1 MELKMDNSNI
11 KRKNPINRNN
21 LFVSENQ
28 FNFQLGMSMEYIN
41 KVLNQTIVLYEVDL
55 VNTKNDDIYQ
65 EAKFSDIVFKTPIE
79 LNVMFR
85 LNKGELRSYDNK
97 SIRGYYVK
105 VGRLE
110 FQILEK
116 ELEENGCDIKRG
128 DYIGLQVTPEHME
141 YFIVTDDGRVNYDN
155 KHTLWGTKPYYRSIE
170 CTVVS
175 DVNETVNM

>member
-1 MELKMDNSNI
+1 MNLNNNI

-21 LFVSENQ
+21 LFFSESQ
-28 FNFQLGMSMEYIN
+28 YDFQIGMSMEYIN

-55 VNTKNDDIYQ
+55 VNTKNNDIYQ

-79 LNVMFR
+79 LNVMYR
-85 LNKGELRSYDNK
+85 LNKGELKSYDNK
-97 SIRGYYVK
+97 TIKGYYVK
-105 VGRLE
+105 VGKLE

-116 ELEENGCDIKRG
+116 ELEDNGCDIKRG

-155 KHTLWGTKPYYRSIE
+155 KHTLFGTKPYYRSIS

-175 DVNETVNM
+175 DINETVNM

>member
-1 MELKMDNSNI
+1 MNLNNNI

-21 LFVSENQ
+21 LFFSESQ
-28 FNFQLGMSMEYIN
+28 YDFQIGMSMEYIN

-55 VNTKNDDIYQ
+55 VNTKNNDIYQ

-79 LNVMFR
+79 LNVMYR
-85 LNKGELRSYDNK
+85 LNKGELKSYDNK
-97 SIRGYYVK
+97 TIKGYYVK
-105 VGRLE
+105 VGKLE

-155 KHTLWGTKPYYRSIE
+155 KHTLFGTKPYYRSIS

-175 DVNETVNM
+175 DINETVNM